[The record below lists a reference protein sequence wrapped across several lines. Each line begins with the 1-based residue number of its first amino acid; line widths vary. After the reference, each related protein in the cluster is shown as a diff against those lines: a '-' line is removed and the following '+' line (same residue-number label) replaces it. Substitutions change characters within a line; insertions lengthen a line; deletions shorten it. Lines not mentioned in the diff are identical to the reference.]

1 MDIVHIQIQLQI
13 RLRRAYW
20 SMEALSMFECPL
32 VVKGDGQGGNGRF
45 KKDQTAPVSRFMVDN
60 TYLYTQV
67 KQHILHCKKCDP
79 TEALRFY
86 LNRRLTLD
94 KFQPQPGKTWPI
106 AGMVTGSLTK
116 LALSYERLCAKTR
129 PIPKELVDEFI
140 WRSGDPNI
148 VCPNE
153 HRLSI
158 RELVA
163 SAEIGMTGYIRG
175 SVLITGGTLS
185 MNWRKIPESSKFG
198 KICVLVQN
206 HARPETEQEF
216 EDLCSIM
223 EVQCA

>member
-1 MDIVHIQIQLQI
+1 
-13 RLRRAYW
+13 
-20 SMEALSMFECPL
+20 MFECPL

-148 VCPNE
+148 ICPNE

-163 SAEIGMTGYIRG
+163 SAELGLT
-175 SVLITGGTLS
+175 SSAL
-185 MNWRKIPESSKFG
+185 KIVKISESSKLG
-198 KICVLVQN
+198 KICVLLQN
-206 HARPETEQEF
+206 HTRPETEQEF